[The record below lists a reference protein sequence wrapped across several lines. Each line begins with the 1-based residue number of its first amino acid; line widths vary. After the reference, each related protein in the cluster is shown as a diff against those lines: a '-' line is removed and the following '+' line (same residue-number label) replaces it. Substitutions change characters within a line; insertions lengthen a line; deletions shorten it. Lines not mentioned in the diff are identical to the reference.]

1 MEHIYISFNNSIT
14 EFNYSLQKIISYF
27 ETGNYSEELK
37 FNIQLCIDELVTN
50 IINYG
55 YPDEAEGKIEIYID
69 ITSDKIIIKIFD
81 DAIAY
86 NPLDAPEPD
95 LDAPIESRKI
105 GGLGVFLV
113 KNLTQNQFYERINN
127 KNHFQIEFHL

>member
-86 NPLDAPEPD
+86 NPLDAPEPA